1 VNASLTGVVLGFMG
15 GTGLAVAISRIPIL
29 RRHTLEDRVGPYLRD
44 PSRPARSIAEPRALT
59 PFPTLERLLRPALR
73 SGARAIG
80 AAFGGAVTAR
90 RRLDYAGSALSVE
103 QFRIEQLSW
112 AAVGM
117 LGGIVVSLLLLA
129 EGRQRHPA
137 VLGVL
142 VLLAA
147 CTGLVARDLA
157 LTRQVRQRG
166 RRIVAELP
174 TIAELLALSVS
185 AGEGVVGAIDRV
197 ARLGRGDLVAELRR
211 ALAET
216 RAGAP
221 LSRALDGVAVR
232 TPGPAVGRFIDGIII
247 ALDRGTPLAD
257 VLRAQAGDVRE
268 AYKRALLE
276 EGGRREIAMMLP
288 VVFLIMPV
296 TVIFA
301 LFPGFYGLTFT
312 TS

>member
-1 VNASLTGVVLGFMG
+1 MTGAVLGFMG
-15 GTGLAVAISRIPIL
+15 GGGLAVAISRIPLL
-29 RRHTLEDRVGPYLRD
+29 RRQTLEDRVGPYLRD
-44 PSRPARSIAEPRALT
+44 PSRPPRLMAEPRTLT
-59 PFPTLERLLRPALR
+59 PFPTLERLLRPA
-73 SGARAIG
+73 ARAGVRVIEH
-80 AAFGGAVTAR
+80 ALGGAVTAR
-90 RRLDYAGSALSVE
+90 RRLEYAGSALSV
-103 QFRIEQLSW
+103 
-112 AAVGM
+112 GM
-117 LGGIVVSLLLLA
+117 LGGILVSVLLLA

-137 VLGVL
+137 VLGMLVL
-142 VLLAA
+142 VAA
-147 CTGLVARDLA
+147 CAGPVARDLA
-157 LTRQVRQRG
+157 LSRQVRQRT

-174 TIAELLALSVS
+174 TIAELVALSVS

-197 ARLGRGDLVAELRR
+197 TRLGRGELVLELRR

-232 TPGPAVGRFIDGIII
+232 TPVPAVERFIDGIII
-247 ALDRGTPLAD
+247 ALDRGTPLAG

>member
-1 VNASLTGVVLGFMG
+1 MTGAVLGFMG
-15 GTGLAVAISRIPIL
+15 GGGLAVAISRIPLL
-29 RRHTLEDRVGPYLRD
+29 RRHTLEDRVRPYLRD
-44 PSRPARSIAEPRALT
+44 PSRPPRLMAEPRTLT
-59 PFPTLERLLRPALR
+59 PFPTLERLLRPAA
-73 SGARAIG
+73 GAGIRVIEHAL
-80 AAFGGAVTAR
+80 GGAVTAR
-90 RRLDYAGSALSVE
+90 RRLEYAGSALSVE
-103 QFRIEQLSW
+103 QFRFEQLCW

-117 LGGIVVSLLLLA
+117 LGGILVSVLLLA
-129 EGRQRHPA
+129 EGRQRHPG
-137 VLGVL
+137 VLGLLVL
-142 VLLAA
+142 VAA
-147 CTGLVARDLA
+147 CAGLVGRDLA
-157 LTRQVRQRG
+157 LSRRVRQRS

-197 ARLGRGDLVAELRR
+197 ARLGRGEFVLELRR

-221 LSRALDGVAVR
+221 MSRALDGVAVR
-232 TPGPAVGRFIDGIII
+232 TPVPAVERFIDGIII

-268 AYKRALLE
+268 AHKRALLE

-296 TVIFA
+296 TVVFA

>member
-1 VNASLTGVVLGFMG
+1 MTGAVLGLVTG
-15 GTGLAVAISRIPIL
+15 AGLAVAISRIPLL
-29 RRHTLEDRVGPYLRD
+29 RRRTLQDRVGPYLRD
-44 PSRPARSIAEPRALT
+44 PSRPPRSKTEPRALT
-59 PFPTLERLLRPALR
+59 PFPTLERLLRPAAQ
-73 SGARAIG
+73 SAARMIEHAL
-80 AAFGGAVTAR
+80 GGAVSTR
-90 RRLDYAGSALSVE
+90 RRLDYAGSDQSVE
-103 QFRIEQLSW
+103 QFRIEQLWW
-112 AAVGM
+112 AAVG
-117 LGGIVVSLLLLA
+117 LLAGLAVSVLLLA

-137 VLGVL
+137 VLGAL
-142 VLLAA
+142 VLGAA
-147 CTGLVARDLA
+147 CAGLVARELA
-157 LTRQVRQRG
+157 LARRVRQRG

-197 ARLGRGDLVAELRR
+197 ARVGRGELVCELRR

-232 TPGPAVGRFIDGIII
+232 TPVPAVERFVDGIII

-257 VLRAQAGDVRE
+257 VLRAQAGDVRQ
-268 AYKRALLE
+268 AYKRALIE

-312 TS
+312 TP

>member
-1 VNASLTGVVLGFMG
+1 MG
-15 GTGLAVAISRIPIL
+15 GAGLAVAISRIPFL
-29 RRHTLEDRVGPYLRD
+29 RRHTLEDRILPYLRD
-44 PSRPARSIAEPRALT
+44 PSRPARLMAAPPALT
-59 PFPTLERLLRPALR
+59 PFPTLERLLRPAAR
-73 SGARAIG
+73 SGARAIEG
-80 AAFGGAVTAR
+80 AFGGAVTAR

-103 QFRIEQLSW
+103 QFRVEQLCW

-117 LGGIVVSLLLLA
+117 LGGIGVSVLLLA

-137 VLGVL
+137 LLGVL
-142 VLLAA
+142 VLIAA
-147 CTGLVARDLA
+147 CAGLVARDLA
-157 LTRQVRQRG
+157 LTRQVRGRG
-166 RRIVAELP
+166 RRLVAELP

-197 ARLGRGDLVAELRR
+197 ARLGRGELVAELRR

-216 RAGAP
+216 RAGAQ
-221 LSRALDGVAVR
+221 LSRALDGVAAR
-232 TPGPAVGRFIDGIII
+232 TPVPAVERFIDGIII
-247 ALDRGTPLAD
+247 AVDRGTPLAD

>member
-1 VNASLTGVVLGFMG
+1 MNAATTGAVLGLMG
-15 GTGLAVAISRIPIL
+15 GVGFAVAISRIPIL

-44 PSRPARSIAEPRALT
+44 PARPLRSMAEPPLLT
-59 PFPTLERLLRPALR
+59 PFPTLERLVRPA
-73 SGARAIG
+73 ARLGVRVVERAL
-80 AAFGGAVTAR
+80 GGAVVVR
-90 RRLDYAGSALSVE
+90 RRLDYAGSELSVE
-103 QFRIEQLSW
+103 QFRLEQLGW
-112 AAVGM
+112 GAVGM
-117 LGGIVVSLLLLA
+117 LGGILVSVLLLA

-137 VLGVL
+137 VLALL

-147 CTGLVARDLA
+147 CAGLLGRDLA
-157 LTRQVRQRG
+157 LSRQVRHRG
-166 RRIVAELP
+166 HRIVAELP
-174 TIAELLALSVS
+174 TVAELLALSVS

-197 ARLGRGDLVAELRR
+197 ARLGHGELVRELQR
-211 ALAET
+211 ALAES

-221 LSRALDGVAVR
+221 LSRALEGVAAR
-232 TPGPAVGRFIDGIII
+232 TSVPAVGRFVDGIVI
-247 ALDRGTPLAD
+247 ALDRGTPLAE

-268 AYKRALLE
+268 ARKRALLE
-276 EGGRREIAMMLP
+276 EGGRREIAMMVP